1 MKTGL
6 TLEELC
12 AEITRQNAAKS
23 DYAVDTRRL
32 EMQTG
37 GQDVVLRMLDD
48 AACDLVEPMDVNQA
62 AHRQIGT
69 FTDIPAKYYDR
80 MREENPGLLAHN
92 VNSWF
97 QSEPAPRM
105 LRTLDGTARAFSQK
119 TVAKGGGNTRNK

>member
-12 AEITRQNAAKS
+12 AEITRQNAAKA
-23 DYAVDTRRL
+23 DCAVDTRRL

-37 GQDVVLRMLDD
+37 GSDVVLRMLDD

-92 VNSWF
+92 VNS
-97 QSEPAPRM
+97 
-105 LRTLDGTARAFSQK
+105 
-119 TVAKGGGNTRNK
+119 